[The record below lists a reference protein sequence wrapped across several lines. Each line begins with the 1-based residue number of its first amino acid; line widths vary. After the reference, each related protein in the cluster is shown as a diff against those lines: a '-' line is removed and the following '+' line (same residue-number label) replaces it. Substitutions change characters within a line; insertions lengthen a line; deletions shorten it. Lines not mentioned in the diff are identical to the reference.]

1 MLFQVTGLNALME
14 AIRGGAIELVR
25 AILKRGG
32 NVNAVDK
39 KGFHAAHFAAEQG
52 FFEVSITVISDE

>member
-1 MLFQVTGLNALME
+1 ME

-39 KGFHAAHFAAEQG
+39 KGFHAAHFAAERG